1 MNKIYISLLALSL
14 SAGAALA
21 AGTSGGATAPA
32 VALPKAP
39 ATSPMQLHC
48 TKGQVV
54 KTMKKYGK
62 KIKMCAKV
70 MGSLVPDNE
79 LYQQAY
85 LLAKTGEYDW
95 AIEVL
100 SSIQNQ
106 NDPDVMNMLGYSNR
120 KAGRVELGISYYGKA
135 LEMRPDFVRAREY
148 LGEGYVAAGKLDLA
162 RVQLGEI
169 AKICGTTC
177 NEYKDLSNVINSQTL

>member
-1 MNKIYISLLALSL
+1 MNKIYISMLALSL
-14 SAGAALA
+14 SSGLGFA
-21 AGTSGGATAPA
+21 AGTSGNAATPA
-32 VALPKAP
+32 ATPTP
-39 ATSPMQLHC
+39 PPTSPMQMHC
-48 TKGQVV
+48 AKGEVV
-54 KTMKKYGK
+54 KTVKKNGK
-62 KIKMCAKV
+62 KTKMCVKA

-95 AIEVL
+95 AITVL

-120 KAGRVELGISYYGKA
+120 KAGRVELGISYYAKA
-135 LEMRPDFVRAREY
+135 LQMRPDFVRAREY

-162 RVQLGEI
+162 RAQLGEI

-177 NEYKDLSNVINSQTL
+177 EEYEDLSNVINAQPL